1 MNKSRN
7 IELLRDRLTKLLFLN
22 NLMIATGQESVE
34 ALYVIEDEIKLLE
47 IAYQNAADELEVLI

>member
-1 MNKSRN
+1 MKKSRN

-47 IAYQNAADELEVLI
+47 AAYQNAADELEVLI